1 MEKCFTPFLFGLARY
16 GFFGCWRLKISKM
29 CESKVIEKIK
39 GKKNKIKR
47 EKNLNSTNNK
57 LKENIF
63 KKKLCVKKTEQNQ

>member
-1 MEKCFTPFLFGLARY
+1 
-16 GFFGCWRLKISKM
+16 M